1 MDPEEARTFVAAQ
14 HRGVL
19 ATTRAD
25 GRPQLSPVLAVTDG
39 EGRIVVSSRE
49 TAYKTRN
56 LLQRPWAALCVFSD
70 SWQGPWVQVEGPVEV
85 LHLPE
90 AMEPLVDYYRRAAG
104 ETEWSEYRDR
114 MVSQQRVLLRLD
126 VERAGPNVSG

>member
-1 MDPEEARTFVAAQ
+1 MDIEEARAFVATH

-19 ATTRAD
+19 SCTRGD
-25 GRPQLSPVLAVTDG
+25 GKPQLSPVLAVTDG

-56 LLQRPWAALCVFSD
+56 LMQRPWAALCVFSD
-70 SWQGPWVQVEGPVEV
+70 GWQGPWVQIEGRVEV

-104 ETEWSEYRDR
+104 ETDWDEYRRR
-114 MVSQQRVLLRLD
+114 MVSEKRALLRIS
-126 VERAGPNVSG
+126 VERAGPKVSG

>member
-70 SWQGPWVQVEGPVEV
+70 GCSSLGVMTCAT
-85 LHLPE
+85 LC
-90 AMEPLVDYYRRAAG
+90 LVTG
-104 ETEWSEYRDR
+104 
-114 MVSQQRVLLRLD
+114 L
-126 VERAGPNVSG
+126 